1 MRLFIPPPFQCC
13 TNAICSKSYHVF
25 FSLLVFLSVSSDD
38 SSIAFLWRLLHRTHQ
53 ISQLANSSLHQSTI
67 LFPCFNCHSI
77 TPNNILRVLRRSHK
91 KKNLSYTVH
100 SRNHTDYCAYCFRQG
115 SYQFFLLG
123 MTYPKDWLILS
134 LKRGGVHTN
143 HVLGYPFGE
152 E

>member
-91 KKNLSYTVH
+91 KKISHILFIPEITQITVLIALGKDPTSSSYW
-100 SRNHTDYCAYCFRQG
+100 A
-115 SYQFFLLG
+115 
-123 MTYPKDWLILS
+123 
-134 LKRGGVHTN
+134 
-143 HVLGYPFGE
+143 
-152 E
+152 